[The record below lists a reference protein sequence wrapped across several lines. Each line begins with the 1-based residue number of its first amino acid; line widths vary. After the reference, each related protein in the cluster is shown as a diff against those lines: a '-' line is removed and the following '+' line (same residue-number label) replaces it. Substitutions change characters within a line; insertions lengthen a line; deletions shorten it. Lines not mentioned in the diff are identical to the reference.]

1 MGSQQISKFLLIGRS
16 LPKLFLSRPNN
27 STQNLDPENVK
38 ENMNLYIG
46 VSAPKFLL
54 TGTIIQHDSYI
65 IAVVTIL
72 AYNCNS
78 CTCMCVV
85 VLFSAAVQQQF
96 IKLQKTLLILT
107 MSNSRFSLTC
117 KGFRPLSF
125 SSWV

>member
-38 ENMNLYIG
+38 ENMNQYIG

-54 TGTIIQHDSYI
+54 TGTTIRHDSYI
-65 IAVVTIL
+65 IAVVRIL

-78 CTCMCVV
+78 CTCMRV
-85 VLFSAAVQQQF
+85 VLFSAAVHKIAKNSLNF
-96 IKLQKTLLILT
+96 NHVKLKVQSD
-107 MSNSRFSLTC
+107 MQRF
-117 KGFRPLSF
+117 
-125 SSWV
+125 